1 MKPKNLILI
10 FIFGLFLFLL
20 PNVAEAACPISCHN
34 LYIIIAGYSGYWCHW
49 SHPYTVDGV
58 ERIGLTGES
67 NAENLTEHQN
77 ESSCSSSKGNCKHS
91 GFPAATNGEECTG
104 KDGKWHT
111 LGLYCDYYEC
121 DKTGVWDASES
132 QCVECVGGI
141 KTFIIGNTT
150 CISNVCDNIDDC
162 PFIDKGRCESA
173 CGAAAACDEVAVGG
187 SCGTGKT
194 CDSNCQCVT
203 VDQCPSGDCCDTT
216 SHPYQYRLSTYVC
229 RASAGDCDIEEKCTG
244 SSADCPSNSYRPSTY
259 VCRASAGVCDIEEK
273 CTGSSTDCPSN
284 SYRPSTYV
292 CDDQYDTDYGCP
304 DGTACGY
311 DVGVRYKTRKCPG
324 DGTDCSGTISGWG
337 SYTTYDNCSSTETC
351 TDNDSTCNYTASC
364 APCECTGWTNQS
376 CGYSGCSCD
385 AYHMGQT
392 RTCTPSGCDIECQCI
407 CDESCCTAWTNDACG
422 AGGCAATEMHQTRGC
437 GTCSYATSRCISD
450 PSCGGV
456 VSINPPVVI
465 TIANPTVSEDPSHPG
480 KYRAILTGFL
490 DSLGYVPG
498 TCPNCKC
505 IVWFKWGTSG
515 SYGNS
520 NTPVEMTTEDDYFY
534 YTADN
539 LDPGTT
545 YYFEAFA
552 KNGGSW

>member
-1 MKPKNLILI
+1 MKPKNLIIL
-10 FIFGLFLFLL
+10 FIFGIFLFLL
-20 PNVAEAACPISCHN
+20 PSFAEGACPLWCDCYDPNNCAYRTWDGSLN
-34 LYIIIAGYSGYWCHW
+34 AFERLGIIGSVESLATA
-49 SHPYTVDGV
+49 PYTKNCPSCEDSSGKCM
-58 ERIGLTGES
+58 GDKFSTG
-67 NAENLTEHQN
+67 NNGQ
-77 ESSCSSSKGNCKHS
+77 SCTARDRKVTITGCKDCS
-91 GFPAATNGEECTG
+91 
-104 KDGKWHT
+104 
-111 LGLYCDYYEC
+111 
-121 DKTGVWDASES
+121 KTGSWDYFES
-132 QCVECVGGI
+132 QCVECSGKI
-141 KTFIIGNTT
+141 ENRILGNTT
-150 CISNVCDNIDDC
+150 SVGDSCNDSFPAGD
-162 PFIDKGRCESA
+162 GLCESA

-194 CDSNCQCVT
+194 CDSTCQCVI

-229 RASAGDCDIEEKCTG
+229 RASAGDCDIKENCTG

-505 IVWFKWGTSG
+505 IVWFKRGTSG

-552 KNGGSW
+552 KNGGGW

>member
-1 MKPKNLILI
+1 MACVPDSPSVCYNQDCCWSNVLAIDS
-10 FIFGLFLFLL
+10 LL
-20 PNVAEAACPISCHN
+20 
-34 LYIIIAGYSGYWCHW
+34 
-49 SHPYTVDGV
+49 TGV
-58 ERIGLTGES
+58 ERIGIIGDISQCSVYEPTSCE
-67 NAENLTEHQN
+67 T
-77 ESSCSSSKGNCKHS
+77 SSCSSSTGKCKES
-91 GFPAATNGEECTG
+91 GFSAGDNGQSCTAM
-104 KDGKWHT
+104 DREVS
-111 LGLYCDYYEC
+111 GLSCNDCFKSGYWDYS
-121 DKTGVWDASES
+121 DSK
-132 QCVECVGGI
+132 CVECNGNIGGNVW
-141 KTFIIGNTT
+141 GNTT
-150 CISNVCDNIDDC
+150 QIADTCNNIPLSYDNL
-162 PFIDKGRCESA
+162 CESA
-173 CGAAAACDEVAVGG
+173 CGASTECDEKNPGDCSTASWYKCNSTCQKISSCGDGTCNCWETCSSCSSDCGACDI
-187 SCGTGKT
+187 
-194 CDSNCQCVT
+194 
-203 VDQCPSGDCCDTT
+203 CPSGDCCDTT
-216 SHPYQYRLSTYVC
+216 SHPYQYRPSTYVC

-244 SSADCPSNSYRPSTY
+244 LSA
-259 VCRASAGVCDIEEK
+259 
-273 CTGSSTDCPSN
+273 DCPSN

-337 SYTTYDNCSSTETC
+337 IWTTYDNCSSTETC
-351 TDNDSTCNYTASC
+351 TDDDSTCNYTPSC
-364 APCECTGWTNQS
+364 APCDCTGWTNQS
-376 CGYSGCSCD
+376 CGYSGCSCPS
-385 AYHMGQT
+385 YNKGQT
-392 RTCTPSGCDIECQCI
+392 RTCTPSGCDVECQCI

-498 TCPNCKC
+498 TCPSCKC

-534 YTADN
+534 LKSRRKLPPA
-539 LDPGTT
+539 PGPEPRCTRRP
-545 YYFEAFA
+545 
-552 KNGGSW
+552 